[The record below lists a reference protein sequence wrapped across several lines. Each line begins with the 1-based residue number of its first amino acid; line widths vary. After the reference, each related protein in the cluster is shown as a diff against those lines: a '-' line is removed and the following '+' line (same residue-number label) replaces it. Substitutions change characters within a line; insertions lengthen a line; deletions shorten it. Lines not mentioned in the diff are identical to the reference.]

1 MRFGTIGAGA
11 IGQALARH
19 VVKAGYPVILSNSR
33 GPQTLTDVVAEL
45 GPLASAGTVA
55 QAAEADVVF
64 LATYWSVV
72 PAVLDALPN
81 WEGRILVDATNILE
95 FNGDTLIPV
104 DLGDQTGSEIV
115 AAHAP
120 GARVVKA
127 FNTLYAEHIEP
138 DSRQEAGRRVVFY
151 AGDDVDAKAT
161 MGAILDE
168 FGFAPVDIGPL
179 REGGL
184 LMQVNGGPL
193 SGLHLLKQ
201 DSIGGIPA
209 VADRS
214 EH

>member
-11 IGQALARH
+11 VGQALARH
-19 VVKAGYPVILSNSR
+19 VVKAGYHVTLSNSR
-33 GPQTLTDVVAEL
+33 GPQTLTDVVADM

-55 QAAEADVVF
+55 QAAQADIVF

-72 PAVLDALPN
+72 PKVLDALPN
-81 WEGRILVDATNILE
+81 WNGHILVDTTNILE
-95 FNGDTLIPV
+95 FVDGIPV
-104 DLGDQTGSEIV
+104 PVDVGDQTGSEIV

-120 GARVVKA
+120 GAHVVKA
-127 FNTLYAEHIEP
+127 FNTLYAKYIEADP
-138 DSRQEAGRRVVFY
+138 RHEAGRQVVFY

-161 MGAILDE
+161 IGAILDE

-179 REGGL
+179 REGGQ

-201 DSIGGIPA
+201 D
-209 VADRS
+209 
-214 EH
+214 